1 MSKTQI
7 SVLPLLVL
15 SVAMLLWA
23 SSFIALKFAF
33 VDYSPMF
40 VIWARMI
47 VASCCFVLFIKQ
59 FFRFEYKAGD
69 WKLLFFMALLE
80 PCIYFVLEAEALMNT
95 SAAQAGTITAILPL
109 LIAVIAF
116 FTLGERITRTQLLGF
131 GIAFTGVV
139 ALSLGSEATENAPN
153 PAWGNFLE
161 FLAMCCAAGYSVLL
175 KRFSVRYSAVF
186 LTAFPAFVGA
196 FFFTPFVLMMPFPTH
211 FSVTGASAILYL
223 GMVVTLGAYLC
234 YNFAISRIPVTV
246 AGSFSNLIPVFTV
259 MLAWLILDESLSYSQ
274 LLACGL
280 VALGVYVS
288 QKRGG
293 FKKAER

>member
-1 MSKTQI
+1 
-7 SVLPLLVL
+7 
-15 SVAMLLWA
+15 
-23 SSFIALKFAF
+23 
-33 VDYSPMF
+33 MF

-59 FFRFEYKAGD
+59 FFRFDYKAGD
-69 WKLLFFMALLE
+69 WKLLLFMALLE

-95 SAAQAGTITAILPL
+95 SAAQAGTITAIMPL
-109 LIAVIAF
+109 LIALIAF
-116 FTLGERITRTQLLGF
+116 FTLGERITRMQLLGF
-131 GIAFTGVV
+131 GIAFAGVV
-139 ALSLGSEATENAPN
+139 GLSIGSEITENAPN

-196 FFFTPFVLMMPFPTH
+196 FFFTPFVLMMPFPTT
-211 FSVTGASAILYL
+211 FSITGASAIVYL

-234 YNFAISRIPVTV
+234 YNYAISRIPVTV

-259 MLAWLILDESLSYSQ
+259 ILAWLILDESFTSSQ
-274 LLACGL
+274 LIACGL
-280 VALGVYVS
+280 VATGLYVS
-288 QKRGG
+288 QKGR
-293 FKKAER
+293 KPQP

>member
-1 MSKTQI
+1 
-7 SVLPLLVL
+7 
-15 SVAMLLWA
+15 MLLWA

-33 VDYSPMF
+33 EAYSPMF

-47 VASCCFVLFIKQ
+47 VASCCFVFFIKQ
-59 FFRFEYKAGD
+59 FFRFDYKAGD
-69 WKLLFFMALLE
+69 WKLLCCMALLE

-109 LIAVIAF
+109 LIAFIAF
-116 FTLGERITRTQLLGF
+116 FTLGERVTRTQLAGF
-131 GIAFTGVV
+131 SVAFAGVIG
-139 ALSLGSEATENAPN
+139 LSLGSEVTESAPN
-153 PAWGNFLE
+153 PLWGNFLE

-196 FFFTPFVLMMPFPTH
+196 IFFTPFMLMLQFPTT
-211 FSVTGASAILYL
+211 FSLVGTGAIIYL

-234 YNFAISRIPVTV
+234 FNYAVSRLPVTV

-259 MLAWLILDESLSYSQ
+259 VLAWLILDESLTQSQ
-274 LLACGL
+274 LVACAL
-280 VALGVYVS
+280 VASGVYLS
-288 QKRGG
+288 QRGRS
-293 FKKAER
+293 K